1 MTPSSWLEIE
11 VLVCVG
17 TGGVGKTT
25 VAAAIALEAA
35 SRGRNVL
42 VLTID
47 PARRLADALGTGPL
61 DHRVRAVPS
70 EILERAGAKPGGA
83 LSAMMLD
90 TKRTFDELVARYAP
104 DRESLEQILE
114 NPIYRNLTDALSGS
128 REYSAMERLYQLREE
143 GGFDTIVL
151 DTPPARHALEFL
163 DAPRRLT
170 GFLDSQILK
179 LLFHPAAVVGRTG
192 FRLFRRSSETV
203 LRLIERVSGL
213 EFLRTIS
220 EFLLAF
226 ESMLDGFTSRAHEV
240 ESLLRSP
247 NCGFV
252 LVAGP
257 NADQVRRAERFWSRL
272 EEERIRL
279 VGLVLNRVHVW
290 PGLSDAPEVPPELS
304 SRARAWLEGALDDP
318 ETTRGVLETLS
329 RQASLARRDR
339 ALASRLAR
347 ALPLPPEA
355 ICTVPLMAEDVHA
368 IEGLQTLASE
378 IFGEAARAG

>member
-1 MTPSSWLEIE
+1 MKPSGWLDLE

-25 VAAAIALEAA
+25 VAAAIGLEAA
-35 SRGRNVL
+35 RCGRNVL

-61 DHRVRAVPS
+61 DHQVRMVPS
-70 EILERAGAKPGGA
+70 EVMEQVGAEPGGA

-90 TKRTFDELVARYAP
+90 TKRTFDELVAHYAP

-128 REYSAMERLYQLREE
+128 REYSAMERLHQLQDE
-143 GGFDTIVL
+143 GEFDMIVL

-170 GFLDSQILK
+170 RFLDSQILK

-192 FRLFRRSSETV
+192 FRLFRRGSETA
-203 LRLIERVSGL
+203 LRLVERVSGL
-213 EFLRTIS
+213 EFLRSIS

-240 ESLLRSP
+240 EALLRSSR
-247 NCGFV
+247 CGFL

-272 EEERIRL
+272 DEEEIRL

-290 PGLSDAPEVPPELS
+290 PGGSETPELS
-304 SRARAWLEGALDDP
+304 PDLSARARAWLERGLDDP
-318 ETTRGVLETLS
+318 EGARGLFETVS
-329 RQASLARRDR
+329 RQASLARRDH
-339 ALASRLAR
+339 AFASRLAG
-347 ALPLPPEA
+347 ALPLPSGA
-355 ICTVPLMAEDVHA
+355 IRTVPLMAEDVHA
-368 IEGLQTLASE
+368 IEGLRTLAAE
-378 IFGEAARAG
+378 IFAEGAGAR